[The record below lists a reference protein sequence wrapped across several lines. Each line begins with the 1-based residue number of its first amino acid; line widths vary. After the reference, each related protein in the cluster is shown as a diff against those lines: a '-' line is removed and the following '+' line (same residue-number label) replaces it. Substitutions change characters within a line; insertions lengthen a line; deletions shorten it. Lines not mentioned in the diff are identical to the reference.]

1 MVKFIAVVQLYT
13 VRGVRHAAGK
23 KIGSTTRGREAHLS
37 QITIIIYMEKRPVE
51 EVVLVIV
58 VDSLHLVGNKFY
70 ATRRGGI

>member
-1 MVKFIAVVQLYT
+1 MYSCTLSVEFVTLP
-13 VRGVRHAAGK
+13 VRRPAAPLVGERH
-23 KIGSTTRGREAHLS
+23 
-37 QITIIIYMEKRPVE
+37 TIIIYVEKWAVE

>member
-23 KIGSTTRGREAHLS
+23 KTGSTTRGREAHLS
-37 QITIIIYMEKRPVE
+37 QLTIIIYVEKWAVE